1 MVGLVVVVVMVV
13 VVVVVLPGEGW
24 TVHGSSVKTTSLI
37 TAPGQGMFTFHVNAT
52 NADATKLIL

>member
-1 MVGLVVVVVMVV
+1 MKMMMVVM
-13 VVVVVLPGEGW
+13 VLPGEGW

-37 TAPGQGMFTFHVNAT
+37 TAPGKEMSTF